1 MWPVEPPSDAK
12 GKAMMFLIR
21 TAFWLMIVILLLPT
35 DSKQQAEVYGTAQAA
50 VKDVT
55 GFCDRNPDACA
66 EGKDV
71 FGIFMQKAEFGFE
84 MLMGFIENKTA
95 PTASDTEVPAASL
108 DATAEPAS
116 WAQSNSQNTLNPE
129 DLAPA
134 WNGPTPAGA

>member
-1 MWPVEPPSDAK
+1 MQK

-35 DSKQQAEVYGTAQAA
+35 DSKQQSEVYGTAQAA

-66 EGKDV
+66 KGKDV
-71 FGIFMQKAEFGFE
+71 FGVFMQKAEFGFE

-95 PTASDTEVPAASL
+95 PTASDAEVPAAAL
-108 DATAEPAS
+108 GATAEPAS
-116 WAQSNSQNTLNPE
+116 WDQSDSQNTLNPE

-134 WNGPTPAGA
+134 WNGPSPTGT